1 MQSKIVRCV
10 GITKTFTGKTDVEA
24 LRDITF
30 NIGEHQFVTIVGPS
44 GCGKTTLLKI
54 VAGLIEPTSGQIAF
68 SERHSDRP
76 PTAMVFQSQG
86 LFPWMTTLDNI
97 AFGLEMQ
104 GIGRHARRDQAGAF
118 LEKVGLT
125 GFEDHNPHELSGG
138 MRQRVA
144 LARAFVT
151 DPQILLMDE
160 PFGALDAQIRLIMQ
174 DELLRIWRQDQ
185 KTVLFITHDIEE
197 AVRLS
202 DRIIVM
208 SGRPGVI
215 MADLDVPLPRPR
227 KLSMI
232 EAPEAAK
239 LKWEIWG
246 MLEDEVRKSLE
257 PKLETR

>member
-1 MQSKIVRCV
+1 MIVRCV
-10 GITKTFTGKTDVEA
+10 GVTKTFTGKTDVEA

-30 NIGEHQFVTIVGPS
+30 NIVEHQFVSIVGPS

-54 VAGLIEPTSGQIAF
+54 VAGLIEPTAGKVGF

-86 LFPWMTTLDNI
+86 LFPWMTSLDNI

-104 GIGRHARRDQAGAF
+104 GIGKHERRDAAGAF
-118 LEKVGLT
+118 LEKVGLS
-125 GFEDHNPHELSGG
+125 GFGGHYPHELSGG

-144 LARAFVT
+144 LARAFVS

-174 DELLRIWRQDQ
+174 DELLRIWRETQ

-215 MADLDVPLPRPR
+215 LADLDVPLPRPR
-227 KLSMI
+227 KLNMI
-232 EAPEAAK
+232 ETPDASR

-246 MLEDEVRKSLE
+246 MLEDEVRKSMQAE
-257 PKLETR
+257 VDDS